1 MKFEELILNCINLK
15 KETEALKS
23 IKNFLEREAI
33 DATIKIR
40 MNGYEI
46 TISPFNDILI
56 KKNFDEMGIKTFIE
70 GKLDKKY
77 EDLITFLFS
86 YYMKKREDA
95 LRNKIK
101 DSLKKGLEEGEKL
114 LSQLEGWEKNILEKN
129 PIFSL
134 FLNFKALSENL
145 EKKSDLYYTFFD
157 LSTFTFFKI
166 FNCEREE
173 HLKEILH
180 YTIRRLLIED
190 FDYFFLFF
198 EDDVLPVNS
207 IFSYFFMDDFFY
219 DDLCRNKI
227 KKNIKQIQYK
237 NKKLYLF
244 YSSLIEKETGV
255 LGVYTNKEISTEMG
269 TFFTYLSTIVLYF
282 YLKRNIKFAYN
293 FTKKILPVINIKAA
307 ILKYIR
313 YEELIE
319 NLTQPLHKFNLV
331 KTIRDALSSLDF
343 EITRKKVNINIEKE
357 EFICEGDRDLLKIA
371 FLNLFKH
378 LISFNRIRGYMNI
391 YFREG
396 EILIEDSGIGLT
408 KNDLDLILDP
418 QDINEPL
425 SLSGIIFKVLGYDI
439 QIDVERGIGNRIR
452 IIF

>member
-1 MKFEELILNCINLK
+1 MKFEELILNCFNLK
-15 KETEALKS
+15 SEMEALKY
-23 IKNFLEREAI
+23 IKNFLEKGGI
-33 DATIKIR
+33 DATINIR
-40 MNGYEI
+40 TNGYEI

-56 KKNFDEMGIKTFIE
+56 KKSFDERGIKTFIE
-70 GKLDKKY
+70 GELDKKY

-86 YYMKKREDA
+86 YYVKKREDA
-95 LRNKIK
+95 LRNRIQ
-101 DSLKKGLEEGEKL
+101 DSFKKGLEEGEKL
-114 LSQLEGWEKNILEKN
+114 LFQLEGWEKNILEKD

-134 FLNFKALSENL
+134 FLNYKVLSENL
-145 EKKSDLYYTFFD
+145 EKKSDFYYTFFD

-166 FNCEREE
+166 INCEREE

-198 EDDVLPVNS
+198 EDDILPVNS
-207 IFSYFFMDDFFY
+207 IFSSFFMDDFFY

-237 NKKLYLF
+237 DKKLSLF
-244 YSSLIEKETGV
+244 YSTLIEKEIGV
-255 LGVYTNKEISTEMG
+255 LGVYTNKDISTEMSI
-269 TFFTYLSTIVLYF
+269 FLTYLSTLTLYF

-307 ILKYIR
+307 ILKSKR

-319 NLTQPLHKFNLV
+319 NLTEPLHKLNIV
-331 KTIRDALSSLDF
+331 ETIREALDTLDF
-343 EITRKKVNINIEKE
+343 EITRKKIKVNIERE
-357 EFICEGDRDLLKIA
+357 EFICEGDKALLKVA
-371 FLNLFKH
+371 LFNLFKY

-396 EILIEDSGIGLT
+396 EMVIEDSGIGLT
-408 KNDLDLILDP
+408 KNDCELILDP

-425 SLSGIIFKVLGYDI
+425 SLSGIIFKTLGYDI

-452 IIF
+452 IIY